1 MKTQMIILFLITVM
15 FGSLGAQEAYR
26 PLPNEWG
33 AGLRVKGFGALKDA
47 EFQQAFEFPTLQLR
61 YHRSE
66 VLTFRLDFGIE
77 GNGKK
82 DVVRDSIFA
91 FPGGLSG
98 REQTSSSR
106 QYGFSLSPGLEY
118 HFEGTN
124 QLDPYVGAQIL
135 FRSLGKEKLT
145 SETEIGGG
153 QNAFVSTQETLNP
166 GELDLGLGL
175 FLGFNYYL
183 TSRFALGVEYSL
195 GFVSK
200 RTGGK
205 ATSTSN
211 TTTTTNGTV
220 VTSDSMSESF
230 IRSRETELKN
240 HGVLSLNLVYFFG
253 AL

>member
-1 MKTQMIILFLITVM
+1 MKKQGITLLLITMIV
-15 FGSLGAQEAYR
+15 GALGAQEAYR

-33 AGLRVKGFGALKDA
+33 AGLRVKGIGALKDTD
-47 EFQQAFEFPTLQLR
+47 FQQAFEFPTLQLR
-61 YHRSE
+61 YHKSE
-66 VLTFRLDFGIE
+66 ILTFRLDIGIE
-77 GNGKK
+77 GGSKK
-82 DVVRDSIFA
+82 DVERDSVFF

-98 REQTSSSR
+98 REQRSSSS
-106 QYGFSLSPGLEY
+106 QFGFSLSPGLEY
-118 HFEGTN
+118 HFEGTS
-124 QLDPYVGAQIL
+124 QLDPYAGAQIL

-153 QNAFVSTQETLNP
+153 QNAYFSTVETLNP

-183 TSRFALGVEYSL
+183 TSRFALGMEYSL

-205 ATSTSN
+205 ATFTSN
-211 TTTTTNGTV
+211 STVTTDGTV
-220 VTSDSMSESF
+220 VTTDDMTETF
-230 IRSRETELKN
+230 IQSRETEFKN